1 MKRRTRIAVFITSMA
16 LTTGCLIAFAGPRH
30 CAHGHNQ
37 HHVSCMNA
45 DSQSVCN
52 EVNNQK

>member
-30 CAHGHNQ
+30 CGHGHYP
-37 HHVSCMNA
+37 HHVSCMNG
-45 DSQSVCN
+45 DSGSGFT
-52 EVNNQK
+52 EPGSQK